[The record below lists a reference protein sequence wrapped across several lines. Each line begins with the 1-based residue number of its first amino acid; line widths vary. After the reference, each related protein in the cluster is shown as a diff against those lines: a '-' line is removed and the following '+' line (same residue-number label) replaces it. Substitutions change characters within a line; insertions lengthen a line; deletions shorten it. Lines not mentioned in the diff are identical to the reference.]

1 MRIAALYDMHGNLP
15 AVEAVLEDVRAS
27 GVDRIL
33 VGGDVV
39 PGPMPIECL
48 DAIRNF
54 GIPWD
59 AISGNGELDAVIALD
74 GGDLSHVPA
83 TFRNGIEWSASQLS
97 AADAAMI
104 RTWPMTR
111 TLATPSLGDILFCH
125 ATPRSAREIFTER
138 TPDERVS
145 PALES
150 ATAEVI
156 VCGHTHMQFDRTVG
170 SQRVVNA
177 GSIGLPFGDPGAY
190 WLLLGEHV
198 ERRRTAYDIDVA
210 VARIRSTAY
219 PMAAF
224 VADQLTNPPPVA
236 VMLDRYEQAAI

>member
-27 GVDRIL
+27 RVDRIL
-33 VGGDVV
+33 IGGDVV
-39 PGPMPIECL
+39 PGPMPLECL
-48 DAIRNF
+48 DAIRNC

-59 AISGNGELDAVIALD
+59 AIAGNGEIDAVIALD
-74 GGDLSHVPA
+74 RGDLSHVPA
-83 TFRNGIEWSASQLS
+83 TFRNAIEWSASQLS
-97 AADAAMI
+97 AADKAMI

-111 TLATPSLGDILFCH
+111 TLATRSLGDILFCH

-145 PALES
+145 RALES
-150 ATAEVI
+150 ATAGVI

-170 SQRVVNA
+170 SRRVVNS

-190 WLLLGEHV
+190 WLLLGEGV
-198 ERRRTAYDIDVA
+198 ELRRTAYDIDVA
-210 VARIRSTAY
+210 AARIRSTDY
-219 PMAAF
+219 PMAAV
-224 VADQLTNPPPVA
+224 VADQLTSPPA
-236 VMLDRYEQAAI
+236 AALMLERYEQAAI